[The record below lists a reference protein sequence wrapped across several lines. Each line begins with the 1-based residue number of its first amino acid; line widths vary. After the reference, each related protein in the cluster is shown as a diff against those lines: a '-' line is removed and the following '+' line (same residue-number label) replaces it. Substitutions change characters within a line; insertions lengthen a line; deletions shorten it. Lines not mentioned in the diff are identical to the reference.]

1 MHCEKNNK
9 VILYLMRHGQTI
21 MNKAGRVQGWCDG
34 VLTEE
39 GIEVARDVAVG
50 LRDVEFKAVY
60 SSDLGRTIKTARI
73 VIKENRINN
82 KLEVNE
88 VSDLREVYFG
98 KYEGESEKVMARDML
113 TYLKVNSFEEAIK
126 LPDFYKVYADTCAA
140 LDDTGKAEDFNAV
153 IKRVNRGIFNICDE
167 ISAQGG
173 GNVLLVV
180 HGGMLMTFLK
190 NLDKNLNIKMIENSS
205 ISKIEYENGQVKI
218 LSVND
223 LSYRE
228 KGSKLRNNLS

>member
-1 MHCEKNNK
+1 MREENNK

-21 MNKAGRVQGWCDG
+21 LNKAQRVQGWCDG
-34 VLTEE
+34 VLTDE

-50 LRDVEFKAVY
+50 LRNVEFKAVY

-73 VIKENRINN
+73 VIKESRVNN

-88 VSDLREVYFG
+88 VPDLREAYFG
-98 KYEGESEKVMARDML
+98 KYEGESEKIMARDML
-113 TYLKVNSFEEAIK
+113 GYLKVNSFEEAMK
-126 LPDFYKVYADTCAA
+126 LPEFYKVYADTCAA
-140 LDDTGKAEDFNAV
+140 LDETGKAEGFNTL
-153 IKRVNRGIFNICDE
+153 IKRVNRGILNICED

-190 NLDKNLNIKMIENSS
+190 SLDTSLNIKMIENSS
-205 ISKIEYENGQVKI
+205 ISKVEYEKGKLKV

-228 KGSKLRNNLS
+228 KGHELRER

>member
-1 MHCEKNNK
+1 MNCEKNNK

-21 MNKAGRVQGWCDG
+21 MNKAERVQGWCDG

-39 GIEVARDVAVG
+39 GIEVARDAAVG

-82 KLEVNE
+82 KLKVNE
-88 VSDLREVYFG
+88 VSDLREAYFG
-98 KYEGESEKVMARDML
+98 KYEGESEKIMARDML
-113 TYLKVNSFEEAIK
+113 SYLKVNSFEEAMK
-126 LPDFYKVYADTCAA
+126 LPEFYRVYADTCAA
-140 LDDTGKAEDFNAV
+140 LDETGKAEDFNTL
-153 IKRVNRGIFNICDE
+153 IKRVNRGILNICED
-167 ISAQGG
+167 ILAQGG

-190 NLDKNLNIKMIENSS
+190 NLDINLNIKMIENSS
-205 ISKIEYENGQVKI
+205 ISKVEYEEGKLKV

-228 KGSKLRNNLS
+228 KGHELRQK

>member
-1 MHCEKNNK
+1 
-9 VILYLMRHGQTI
+9 LMRHGQTI
-21 MNKAGRVQGWCDG
+21 MNKAERVQGWCDG
-34 VLTEE
+34 VLTDE

-73 VIKENRINN
+73 VIKENRVNN

-88 VSDLREVYFG
+88 VSDLREAYFG
-98 KYEGESEKVMARDML
+98 KYEGESEKIMARDML
-113 TYLKVNSFEEAIK
+113 GYLKVNSLEEAMK
-126 LPDFYKVYADTCAA
+126 LPEFYKVYADTCAA
-140 LDDTGKAEDFNAV
+140 LDETGKAEDFNTL
-153 IKRVNRGIFNICDE
+153 IKRVNRGILNICEE
-167 ISAQGG
+167 ILAKGG

-190 NLDKNLNIKMIENSS
+190 SLDINLNIKMIENSS
-205 ISKIEYENGQVKI
+205 ISKVEYERGKLKV

-228 KGSKLRNNLS
+228 KGHELKQK

>member
-21 MNKAGRVQGWCDG
+21 MNKAERVQGWCDG

-73 VIKENRINN
+73 VIKENRVNN
-82 KLEVNE
+82 RLEVNE
-88 VSDLREVYFG
+88 VSDLREAYFG

-113 TYLKVNSFEEAIK
+113 RYLKVNSFEEAMK
-126 LPDFYKVYADTCAA
+126 LPEFYKIYGDTCAA
-140 LDDTGKAEDFNAV
+140 LDETGKAEDFNTL
-153 IKRVNRGIFNICDE
+153 IKRVNRGILNICED

-190 NLDKNLNIKMIENSS
+190 NLDTNLDIGMIENSS
-205 ISKIEYENGQVKI
+205 ISKVEYEQGKLKV

-223 LSYRE
+223 LSYRKE
-228 KGSKLRNNLS
+228 GHALRKK